1 MKLLLVGGFYID
13 EIKDI
18 IGNNLEGSSLQ
29 IAPDMYQKAFIKGLV
44 LNDVEFDALSLPFAS
59 CYPMRNRKSRMPFFY
74 KRLNE
79 KVTIK
84 SISYS
89 TLIVYKYLSQY
100 RLLLKELDSWCK
112 SNSSSEALIIV
123 SYSTNSVFLTAVEL
137 MKKRYTNLRSSV
149 IVTDMIEDAMSFSSN
164 QSLLKKVQLKFDSYL
179 LRKAFDK
186 IDYYVL
192 LTEFMRDRIP
202 QIRSDNYCVIEG
214 LFDSSNVVDN
224 LGISKFLNPTILYS
238 GTLDSFS
245 NVDMLVKSFESTID
259 PNFRLIICGAGYYA
273 SFILNEMKKD
283 RRIVYKGV
291 LDQCEVLELQKQSTL
306 LVNPRKPSEITKYS
320 FPSKTI
326 EYMMSGTPVLLYK
339 LPGIPTEYYDYCFSI
354 DSLSEV
360 ALTNELNR
368 ILGLD
373 STVLDS
379 ISRKASTF
387 ILNRKSEM
395 VQVQRFLKMIK
406 LDAISDR

>member
-1 MKLLLVGGFYID
+1 MKILFIGGFYID
-13 EIKDI
+13 EIKDV
-18 IGNNLEGSSLQ
+18 IGNGLKGSSLQ
-29 IAPDMYQKAFIKGLV
+29 IAPDVYQKAFIKGLL
-44 LNDVEFDALSLPFAS
+44 LNDVEFDALSLPFTS
-59 CYPMRNRKSRMPFFY
+59 CYPIRNKKSRMPFFY

-89 TLIVYKYLSQY
+89 TLLIYKYISQY
-100 RLLLKELDSWCK
+100 RLLLKELDLWCK
-112 SNSSSEALIIV
+112 SNSSCNALVII
-123 SYSTNSVFLTAVEL
+123 SYSTNSIFLTAVEF
-137 MKKRYTNLRSSV
+137 MKRKYPNLRSSV
-149 IVTDMIEDAMSFSSN
+149 IVTDMIEDAMSFSLN
-164 QSLLKKVQLKFDSYL
+164 QSLLKKIQLKFDSYL
-179 LRKAFDK
+179 LQKAFDK
-186 IDYYVL
+186 INYYVL

-214 LFDSSNVVDN
+214 LFSSNNV
-224 LGISKFLNPTILYS
+224 ISNEVFDKFVNPTILYS

-245 NVDMLVKSFESTID
+245 NVDMLVKSFEGTTNPD
-259 PNFRLIICGAGYYA
+259 FRLMICGAGYCT

-283 RRIVYKGV
+283 SRIVYKGV
-291 LDQCEVLELQKQSTL
+291 LDQCEVLELQKRATL

-339 LPGIPTEYYDYCFSI
+339 LPGIPAEYYDYCFSL
-354 DSLSEV
+354 DNLSEV
-360 ALTNELNR
+360 TLTNELNR

-373 STVLDS
+373 STVLDL

-387 ILNRKSEM
+387 ILNRKNEM
-395 VQVQRFLKMIK
+395 VQVQRFLKMIM
-406 LDAISDR
+406 LDVLSNR